1 LTPVFRVLDGAGHA
15 RAGSVVRRSGK
26 FLRRPGK
33 TDQRK
38 QCDFLRKFAE
48 SFAASI
54 EAIGSGQI
62 DELEEAIAQMASFLV
77 TLAWLQQQQER

>member
-1 LTPVFRVLDGAGHA
+1 
-15 RAGSVVRRSGK
+15 
-26 FLRRPGK
+26 
-33 TDQRK
+33 
-38 QCDFLRKFAE
+38 LRKFAE